1 MQLCLLLF
9 EVASILFLKCLVDV
23 LPYIYVCSY
32 SRNLANLGL
41 KVILPLEIG
50 QLAYMH
56 SLLAKSL
63 KVRSMYVEEAH
74 DLRLLSYRFRHI
86 RLNVA

>member
-1 MQLCLLLF
+1 MQLFVLLF
-9 EVASILFLKCLVDV
+9 KVASILFLKCLIDV
-23 LPYIYVCSY
+23 LPHIYVCSY
-32 SRNLANLGL
+32 SRNIANLGL
-41 KVILPLEIG
+41 KVILPPEIR

-86 RLNVA
+86 R